1 MARVYLGILLSITLP
16 VQALTFQTRMEDV
29 QWSVAGDQFECRLS
43 QTVTGY
49 GEAVF
54 VRRAGERP
62 TFELKP
68 WSNLM
73 QPGPAQLYNEAPL
86 WRPGT
91 RSRLLGQAQVRD
103 GPVALI
109 APEQQAGLM
118 LAGLAEGLHPTIQR
132 SSFAGSEPVRVVVS
146 SVGYQAAWNDFQQCA
161 TGLLPINFDQASRSV
176 VSFATGGSKLDD
188 AARKLLDTVLIY
200 IEADDQIKSIQ
211 LDGHSDNVGNRLD
224 NRELSRQ
231 RVLAVQNYLIER
243 GVDESKFSLRFH
255 GDSFPVASNRSAE
268 GRAQNRRV
276 TLRLEKR

>member
-1 MARVYLGILLSITLP
+1 MGILLSITLP

-91 RSRLLGQAQVRD
+91 RSRLLGQAQVQD
-103 GPVALI
+103 GPVALV

-188 AARKLLDTVLIY
+188 AARQLLDTVLIY
-200 IEADDQIKSIQ
+200 IEADDQIKGIQ

-276 TLRLEKR
+276 TLRLEKH

>member
-91 RSRLLGQAQVRD
+91 RSRLLGQAQVQD
-103 GPVALI
+103 GPVALV

-118 LAGLAEGLHPTIQR
+118 LAGLAEGLHPTIKR

-188 AARKLLDTVLIY
+188 AARQLLDTVLIY
-200 IEADDQIKSIQ
+200 IEADDQIKGIQ

-276 TLRLEKR
+276 TLRLEKH

>member
-91 RSRLLGQAQVRD
+91 RSRLLGQAQVQN
-103 GPVALI
+103 GPVALV

-188 AARKLLDTVLIY
+188 AARQLLDTVLIY
-200 IEADDQIKSIQ
+200 IEADDQIKGIQ

-276 TLRLEKR
+276 TLRLEKH

>member
-91 RSRLLGQAQVRD
+91 RSRLLGQAQVQD
-103 GPVALI
+103 GPVALV

-146 SVGYQAAWNDFQQCA
+146 SVGYQAAWSDFQQCA

-188 AARKLLDTVLIY
+188 AARQLLDTVLIY
-200 IEADDQIKSIQ
+200 IEADDQIKGIQ